1 MYKKTKLLKFFLNYR
16 PFSIIIL
23 LDFTKGLLS
32 KDMEKTAVKSSLIG
46 DRAFYRRVLAIAVP
60 IMVQSGIT
68 NFVSLLDNIMVGRVG
83 TEQMSGVAIVNQL
96 IFVFYLCIFGGFAG
110 AGIFTAQ
117 YYGKGDHE
125 GVRHTFRYKLWMG
138 IILVGIAV
146 GIFTLFG
153 NELISLYLKGT
164 NDGGDP
170 AAALGYG
177 SSYLKIML
185 IGLPAFM
192 MVQIYANTLREC
204 GETVVPMRA
213 GIVAVAVNLTFN
225 YLLIYGK
232 FGFPVLGV
240 RGAAIATVLSR
251 YVEMSV
257 VVIWAHTHTKLCP
270 YIKGVYKT
278 LLVPNELI
286 KKYFI
291 TGAPLLINETLWS
304 AGMAMLTQSYSLRGL
319 NVVAAQNISSTVSN
333 VFNVVFFAMGDAIAI
348 IVGQHLGAKR
358 YDQAKDDDK
367 KIIAFAVFI
376 ATAVGIVIAATSH
389 AFPQIYNTT
398 DEAKRIAS
406 QFLITQ
412 AIFTPQIGLLH
423 TTYFT
428 LRSGGKTVITFLF
441 DSVFMWVVSVPVA
454 FLLSRYTNLYI
465 IWIFAFVQMADWIK
479 CVIGTVLVKKG
490 VWMNNIVSEQ

>member
-1 MYKKTKLLKFFLNYR
+1 MQHNGIK
-16 PFSIIIL
+16 
-23 LDFTKGLLS
+23 
-32 KDMEKTAVKSSLIG
+32 SLIG
-46 DRAFYRRVLAIAVP
+46 DRAFYKRVLAITVP
-60 IMVQSGIT
+60 IMIQSGIT

-117 YYGKGDHE
+117 YYGSGDKE
-125 GVRHTFRYKLWMG
+125 GIRHTFRYKIWMG
-138 IILVGIAV
+138 IILLGVAV
-146 GIFTLFG
+146 SVFSFFG
-153 NELISLYLKGT
+153 SDLISLYLRGT
-164 NDGGDP
+164 DDGGDL

-177 SSYLKIML
+177 SGYLKIML
-185 IGLPAFM
+185 AGLPAFM
-192 MVQIYANTLREC
+192 MVQVYANTLREC

-213 GIVAVAVNLTFN
+213 GLVAVGVNLTFN

-240 RGAAIATVLSR
+240 NGAAIATVMSR
-251 YVEMSV
+251 FVEMTY
-257 VVIWAHTHTKLCP
+257 VIVWTHRHPQKCP
-270 YIKGVYKT
+270 YITGIYKS
-278 LLVPNELI
+278 LRVPLHLV
-286 KKYFI
+286 KRYFI

-304 AGMAMLTQSYSLRGL
+304 AGMAMLTQCYSMRGL

-348 IVGQHLGAKR
+348 IVGQHLGARR
-358 YDQAKDDDK
+358 YEQAKDEDR
-367 KIIAFAVFI
+367 KIIAFAVFV
-376 ATAVGIVIAATSH
+376 ATAVGLVIFSTSH
-389 AFPQIYNTT
+389 LFPMIYNTT

-406 QFLITQ
+406 QFLMAQ
-412 AIFTPQIGLLH
+412 AVFTPQIGLLH

-454 FLLSRYTNLYI
+454 FVLSRFTGLYI
-465 IWIFAFVQMADWIK
+465 IWIFCFVQMADWIK
-479 CVIGTVLVKKG
+479 CIIGTVLVKKG
-490 VWMNNIVSEQ
+490 VWMNNIVSDKTA